1 MPTIEEALQ
10 ALGIDYTDAAVTAN
24 VTRKL
29 QAANKRLLRAVGYD
43 VWELLPDDPEAKELL
58 FAYLEEAYNEQGVIS
73 AKTSNAR
80 RAMVMDAELQLRLEL
95 ARIRSGA
102 AVEGDPDA
110 RIITDST
117 GQEIVAAIL
126 SVRDAIDP
134 PEEEGS
140 A

>member
-29 QAANKRLLRAVGYD
+29 NAANKRLLRAVGDD
-43 VWELLPDDPEAKELL
+43 VWELLPNDPQAQELL
-58 FAYLEEAYNEQGVIS
+58 FAYLEESYNEQGVIS

-80 RAMVMDAELQLRLEL
+80 RAMVTDTEQQLRLEL
-95 ARIRSGA
+95 ARLRA
-102 AVEGDPDA
+102 A
-110 RIITDST
+110 
-117 GQEIVAAIL
+117 AA
-126 SVRDAIDP
+126 
-134 PEEEGS
+134 EEGS